1 VKLYRR
7 RQGPGGRCAR
17 PESFA
22 EPSKIIK
29 RTSSTISF
37 LDDTEH
43 QRFKQVTPEGS
54 TLYIAAFGA
63 LRMPNDRSRIGCLT
77 TAERFAP

>member
-1 VKLYRR
+1 LPSS
-7 RQGPGGRCAR
+7 QGEALSSSSGLGGRCAR

-63 LRMPNDRSRIGCLT
+63 L
-77 TAERFAP
+77 TASAA